1 MLKAAN
7 PWSKDEVVLQTVYEC
22 HDDLVFSSK
31 LARLIF
37 LHGSVA
43 SGNVLRMAKLSH
55 LGLFE
60 KCYVLLTSS
69 SFPL

>member
-60 KCYVLLTSS
+60 KVLRVTDLK
-69 SFPL
+69 